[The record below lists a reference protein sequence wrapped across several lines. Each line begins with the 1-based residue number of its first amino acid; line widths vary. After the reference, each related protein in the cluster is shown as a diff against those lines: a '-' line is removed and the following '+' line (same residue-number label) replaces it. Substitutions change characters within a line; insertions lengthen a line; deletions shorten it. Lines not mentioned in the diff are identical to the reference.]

1 MPTKPRIATNTN
13 ISADVINA
21 VKNSA
26 STYYKDYVPYVTE
39 DADSLRGIGAI
50 IMDNPALENE
60 FLNTLVNRIAF
71 ARIAS
76 RLYTNPLATLK
87 KGVIDV
93 GETVEDI
100 FVNIAKV
107 YQYGEIAGSGADTA
121 TNLFKKYEPDV
132 RTAFYIMNS
141 QLTYPVTVNRAMLKS
156 AFKSWSGMDE
166 LISGII
172 QSVYTAAAYDEFN
185 ITKYLIGQHILNGK
199 LAYYRFDETSAD
211 KYKLCAT
218 QMRKVSNDFQF
229 MSTDYNIA
237 GVTTF
242 TDSDKKV
249 ILINTDYDANIDTN
263 VLAGAFQLPYADYL
277 NRRILIDGLG
287 HLDISRLNKAF
298 ANDPTYTEPSAD
310 DMTFLD
316 KVAGVI
322 IDEDFVQ
329 IYDNVFEMRDM
340 PVANTLDHNYF
351 LHMWQTYAVSPFAN
365 AVAVIPS
372 TLVATQTENNTT
384 IGDLPYG
391 GINYNILPFS
401 DSSGKSDITVGT
413 PITYLFTADVNTIKG
428 GCKDLVWTLE
438 SDNTN
443 SAVIYPNG
451 LIKARSIAKTEN
463 YYGTIKVNATVKG
476 TNIKKKFT
484 LHIGMYTA

>member
-13 ISADVINA
+13 ISADIINA

-26 STYYKDYVPYVTE
+26 STYYKDYVPYVTT
-39 DADSLRGIGAI
+39 DAESLRGIGAI
-50 IMDNPALENE
+50 IMNNPALENE
-60 FLNTLVNRIAF
+60 FLSALVNRIAF

-87 KGVIDV
+87 KGVIDI

-107 YQYGEIAGSGADTA
+107 YQYGEIAGTGADTA

-132 RTAFYIMNS
+132 RSAFYIMNS

-185 ITKYLIGQHILNGK
+185 VTKYLIGQHILNGK
-199 LAYYRFDETSAD
+199 LAYYRFDDTSAD

-218 QMRKVSNDFQF
+218 QMRKASNDFQF

-263 VLAGAFQLPYADYL
+263 VLAAAFQLPYADYL

-287 HLDISRLNKAF
+287 HLDIARLNKIF
-298 ANDPTYTEPSAD
+298 ANDPTYQEPSVD
-310 DMTFLD
+310 DMAFLD

-329 IYDNVFEMRDM
+329 IYDTVFEMRDM

-365 AVAVIPS
+365 AVAVIPNN
-372 TLVATQTENNTT
+372 LVAVQTTENTS
-384 IGDLPYG
+384 IGNLPY
-391 GINYNILPFS
+391 NTAVSHIL
-401 DSSGKSDITVGT
+401 SGTPAVGT
-413 PITYLFTADVNTIKG
+413 NVAFLLTADVSTVKG
-428 GCKDLVWTLE
+428 GCHDLIWSLK
-438 SDNTN
+438 SDNTG
-443 SAVIYPNG
+443 SAVVYPNG
-451 LIKARSIAKTEN
+451 YITFKTIEKTNN
-463 YYGTIKVNATVKG
+463 YYGSVKVNATVRG
-476 TNIKKKFT
+476 TNIVKEFT
-484 LHIGMYTA
+484 ITAGNYTA

>member
-1 MPTKPRIATNTN
+1 MPTKPRITTNTN
-13 ISADVINA
+13 ISADIINA

-26 STYYKDYVPYVTE
+26 STYYKDYVPYVTA
-39 DADSLRGIGAI
+39 DAESLRGIGAI
-50 IMDNPALENE
+50 IMNNPALENE
-60 FLNTLVNRIAF
+60 FLSALVNRIAF

-107 YQYGEIAGSGADTA
+107 YQYGEIAGTGADTA

-132 RTAFYIMNS
+132 RSAFYIMNS

-185 ITKYLIGQHILNGK
+185 ATKYLIGQHILNGK
-199 LAYYRFDETSAD
+199 LAYYRFDDTSAD
-211 KYKLCAT
+211 KYRLCAT

-249 ILINTDYDANIDTN
+249 ILINTDYDANIDTS
-263 VLAGAFQLPYADYL
+263 VLAAAFQLPYADYL

-287 HLDISRLNKAF
+287 HLDIARLNKIF
-298 ANDPTYTEPSAD
+298 ANDPTYKEPSAD

-365 AVAVIPS
+365 AVAVIPNN
-372 TLVATQTENNTT
+372 LVAAQSTSNTT
-384 IGDLPYG
+384 IGTLANNDITAYVFTG
-391 GINYNILPFS
+391 GIPA
-401 DSSGKSDITVGT
+401 VGT
-413 PITYLFTADVNTIKG
+413 VATYLFTSSVTTIKG
-428 GCKDLVWTLE
+428 ATHDLVWSLKK
-438 SDNTN
+438 DDTN

-451 LIKARSIAKTEN
+451 YITFKTITKTNN
-463 YYGTIKVNATVKG
+463 YYGTVVVTARVKG
-476 TNIKKKFT
+476 TNISKDFT
-484 LHIGMYTA
+484 IKAGTYTE

>member
-26 STYYKDYVPYVTE
+26 STYYKDYVPYVTT

-50 IMDNPALENE
+50 IMNNPALENE

-298 ANDPTYTEPSAD
+298 ANDPTYTEPSVD
-310 DMTFLD
+310 DMAFLD

-340 PVANTLDHNYF
+340 QVANTLDHNYF

-365 AVAVIPS
+365 AVAVIPNS
-372 TLVATQTENNTT
+372 LVDIQTSSNTT
-384 IGDLPYG
+384 INFNSTA
-391 GINYNILPFS
+391 INVLFGQVPPLNTPFS
-401 DSSGKSDITVGT
+401 TLITGT
-413 PITYLFTADVNTIKG
+413 VNTVKG
-428 GCKDLVWTLE
+428 ASQDLIYTLI

-451 LIKARSIAKTEN
+451 FVTGKSISKTAN
-463 YYGTIKVNATVKG
+463 YYGTIKIKATVKG
-476 TNIKKKFT
+476 TDISKNVTVNVGKFE
-484 LHIGMYTA
+484 AS

>member
-26 STYYKDYVPYVTE
+26 STYYKDYVPYVTV

-50 IMDNPALENE
+50 IMNNPALENE

-76 RLYTNPLATLK
+76 RLYANPLATLK

-121 TNLFKKYEPDV
+121 TNLFKRYEPDV

-263 VLAGAFQLPYADYL
+263 VLASAFQLPYADYL

-310 DMTFLD
+310 DMAFLD

-372 TLVATQTENNTT
+372 DLVALQTVDNTT
-384 IGDLPYG
+384 ITFASTAVNVLFGQVPPSG
-391 GINYNILPFS
+391 TPFS
-401 DSSGKSDITVGT
+401 TLLTGT
-413 PITYLFTADVNTIKG
+413 VNTVKG
-428 GCKDLVWTLE
+428 ATNDLVYTLI

-443 SAVIYPNG
+443 SAIVYPNG
-451 LIKARSIAKTEN
+451 FVVGKSINKTAN
-463 YYGTIKVNATVKG
+463 YYGTIKIRATVKG
-476 TNIKKKFT
+476 TDISKNISINVGK
-484 LHIGMYTA
+484 YEPS

>member
-1 MPTKPRIATNTN
+1 MPTKPKIATNTN

-26 STYYKDYVPYVTE
+26 SSYYKDYVPYVTA

-50 IMDNPALENE
+50 IMNNPALENE
-60 FLNTLVNRIAF
+60 FLSTLVNRIAF

-121 TNLFKKYEPDV
+121 TNLFKRYEPDV

-199 LAYYRFDETSAD
+199 LAYYRFDDTSAD

-242 TDSDKKV
+242 TESDKKV

-263 VLAGAFQLPYADYL
+263 VLASAFQLPYADYL

-287 HLDISRLNKAF
+287 KLDIARLNKAF
-298 ANDPTYTEPSAD
+298 ANDPTYEEPSAD
-310 DMTFLD
+310 DMAFLD

-322 IDEDFVQ
+322 IDEDFIQ

-365 AVAVIPS
+365 AVAVIPNN
-372 TLVATQTENNTT
+372 LVEAQSASNTT
-384 IGDLPYG
+384 INYSNEPYEVLFG
-391 GINYNILPFS
+391 QAPA
-401 DSSGKSDITVGT
+401 VGT
-413 PITYLFTADVNTIKG
+413 PFTGLITGSVNTVKG
-428 GCKDLVWTLE
+428 ASHDLVFTLV

-443 SAVIYPNG
+443 SAIVYPNG
-451 LIKARSIAKTEN
+451 FFSGKSIAKTAN
-463 YYGTIKVNATVKG
+463 RYGTIVIKGTVKG
-476 TNIKKKFT
+476 TNISKNINITVGK
-484 LHIGMYTA
+484 YENN

>member
-26 STYYKDYVPYVTE
+26 SSYYKDYVPYVTA
-39 DADSLRGIGAI
+39 DSDSLRGIGAI
-50 IMDNPALENE
+50 IMNNPALENE
-60 FLNTLVNRIAF
+60 FLSTLVNRIAF

-199 LAYYRFDETSAD
+199 LSYYRFDDTSAD

-263 VLAGAFQLPYADYL
+263 VLASAFQLPYADYL

-287 HLDISRLNKAF
+287 HLDIARLNKAF
-298 ANDPTYTEPSAD
+298 ANDPTYEEPSAD
-310 DMTFLD
+310 DMAFLD

-365 AVAVIPS
+365 AVAVIPNN
-372 TLVATQTENNTT
+372 LVAEQASSNTT
-384 IGDLPYG
+384 ITFSQSPFT
-391 GINYNILPFS
+391 ILAGTVPS
-401 DSSGKSDITVGT
+401 VGT
-413 PITYLFTADVNTIKG
+413 PFSLMVTATVNTIKG
-428 GCKDLVWTLE
+428 GAKDLIYTLV

-443 SAVIYPNG
+443 SAIVYPNG
-451 LIKARSIAKTEN
+451 FVTGKSIEKTQN
-463 YYGTIKVNATVKG
+463 YYGKITVKATIKGTRISKDINITIGQYAT
-476 TNIKKKFT
+476 
-484 LHIGMYTA
+484 

>member
-13 ISADVINA
+13 ISADIINA

-26 STYYKDYVPYVTE
+26 STYYKDYVPYVTA
-39 DADSLRGIGAI
+39 DAESLRGIGAI
-50 IMDNPALENE
+50 IMNNPALENE
-60 FLNTLVNRIAF
+60 FLSALVNRIAF

-107 YQYGEIAGSGADTA
+107 YQYSEIAGTGADTA

-132 RTAFYIMNS
+132 RSAFYIMNS
-141 QLTYPVTVNRAMLKS
+141 QLVYPVTVNRAMLKS

-185 ITKYLIGQHILNGK
+185 VTKYLIGQHILKGK
-199 LAYYRFDETSAD
+199 LAYYRFDDRSAD

-237 GVTTF
+237 GVKAF

-263 VLAGAFQLPYADYL
+263 VLASAFQLPYADYL

-287 HLDISRLNKAF
+287 HLDITRLKKIF
-298 ANDPTYTEPSAD
+298 ANDPTYEDPSVD
-310 DMTFLD
+310 DMEFLD

-365 AVAVIPS
+365 AVAVIPDK
-372 TLVATQTENNTT
+372 LVETQTASNTT
-384 IGDLPYG
+384 IGNLPTNSQT
-391 GINYNILPFS
+391 INILAGSTPVVGTNVSYMFS
-401 DSSGKSDITVGT
+401 APVNTVKGACRDLIWSLKSDDTN
-413 PITYLFTADVNTIKG
+413 TAV
-428 GCKDLVWTLE
+428 L
-438 SDNTN
+438 
-443 SAVIYPNG
+443 YPNG
-451 LIKARSIAKTEN
+451 YLTFKTIEKTTN
-463 YYGTIKVNATVKG
+463 YYGTVTVTAKVRG
-476 TNIKKKFT
+476 TNITKEFT
-484 LHIGMYTA
+484 IRAGAYSA

>member
-26 STYYKDYVPYVTE
+26 STYYKDYVPYVTA
-39 DADSLRGIGAI
+39 DADSLRGIGVI
-50 IMDNPALENE
+50 IMNNPALENE

-121 TNLFKKYEPDV
+121 TNLFKRYEPDV
-132 RTAFYIMNS
+132 KTAFYIMNS

-287 HLDISRLNKAF
+287 HLDIARLNKAF

-310 DMTFLD
+310 DMSFLD

-365 AVAVIPS
+365 AVAVIPN
-372 TLVATQTENNTT
+372 TLVKEQTSSNTT
-384 IGDLPYG
+384 ISFSLSPFIALPG
-391 GINYNILPFS
+391 NMPP
-401 DSSGKSDITVGT
+401 VGT
-413 PITYLFTADVNTIKG
+413 PFSVMVNANVNTVDG
-428 GCKDLVWTLE
+428 GAKDLIYTLV

-443 SAVIYPNG
+443 SATVYPNG
-451 LIKARSIAKTEN
+451 FVTGKSIEKTQN
-463 YYGTIKVNATVKG
+463 YYGKIVVKATVKG
-476 TNIKKKFT
+476 TNISKDVS
-484 LHIGMYTA
+484 INVGSYTA

>member
-26 STYYKDYVPYVTE
+26 SSYYKDYVPYVTV
-39 DADSLRGIGAI
+39 DSDSLRGIGAI
-50 IMDNPALENE
+50 IMNNPALENE
-60 FLNTLVNRIAF
+60 FLSTLVNRIAF

-121 TNLFKKYEPDV
+121 TNLFKRYEPDV

-199 LAYYRFDETSAD
+199 LAYYRFDDTSAD
-211 KYKLCAT
+211 KYNLCAT

-263 VLAGAFQLPYADYL
+263 VLASAFQLPYADYL

-287 HLDISRLNKAF
+287 HLDIARLNKAF

-316 KVAGVI
+316 KVAAVV

-365 AVAVIPS
+365 AVAVIPNN
-372 TLVATQTENNTT
+372 LVEVQTSSNTT
-384 IGDLPYG
+384 ITFSQSPF
-391 GINYNILPFS
+391 NILTGSKPS
-401 DSSGKSDITVGT
+401 VGT
-413 PITYLFTADVNTIKG
+413 PFSLMVSAAVNTIEG
-428 GCKDLVWTLE
+428 GAKDLIYTLV

-443 SAVIYPNG
+443 SAMVYPNG
-451 LIKARSIAKTEN
+451 FVTGKSIEKTEN
-463 YYGTIKVNATVKG
+463 YYGKITVKATVKG
-476 TNIKKKFT
+476 TNISKDINIT
-484 LHIGMYTA
+484 IGQYTA

>member
-13 ISADVINA
+13 ISADIINA

-26 STYYKDYVPYVTE
+26 SSYYKDYVPYVSG
-39 DADSLRGIGAI
+39 DSDSLRGIGAI
-50 IMDNPALENE
+50 IMNNPALENE
-60 FLNTLVNRIAF
+60 FLSTLVNRIAF

-107 YQYGEIAGSGADTA
+107 YHYGEIAGSGADTA
-121 TNLFKKYEPDV
+121 SNLFKRYEPDV

-199 LAYYRFDETSAD
+199 LVYYRFDDTSAD

-218 QMRKVSNDFQF
+218 QMRKASNDFQF

-242 TDSDKKV
+242 TESDKKV

-263 VLAGAFQLPYADYL
+263 VLASAFQLPYADYL

-287 HLDISRLNKAF
+287 KLDIARLNKAF
-298 ANDPTYTEPSAD
+298 ANDPTYKEPSAD
-310 DMTFLD
+310 DMNFLN

-322 IDEDFVQ
+322 IDENFVQ

-365 AVAVIPS
+365 AVSVIPNN
-372 TLVATQTENNTT
+372 LVEAQTASNTT
-384 IGDLPYG
+384 IGNLPNNTTNATTLYAS
-391 GINYNILPFS
+391 P
-401 DSSGKSDITVGT
+401 KVGSNVSF
-413 PITYLFTADVNTIKG
+413 LFTADVTTVKG
-428 GCKDLVWTLE
+428 GCRDLIWSLK
-438 SDNTN
+438 SDDTN
-443 SAVIYPNG
+443 SAVVYPNG
-451 LIKARSIAKTEN
+451 YVTFKTIEKTTN
-463 YYGTIKVNATVKG
+463 YYGSVKVTAKVRG
-476 TNIKKKFT
+476 TNITKDFVVRA
-484 LHIGMYTA
+484 GDYTT

>member
-13 ISADVINA
+13 ISADIINA

-26 STYYKDYVPYVTE
+26 STYYKDYVPYVTA
-39 DADSLRGIGAI
+39 DAESLRGIGAI
-50 IMDNPALENE
+50 IMNNPALENE
-60 FLNTLVNRIAF
+60 FLSALVNRIAF

-100 FVNIAKV
+100 FINIAKV
-107 YQYGEIAGSGADTA
+107 YQYGEIAGTGADTA

-132 RTAFYIMNS
+132 RSAFYIMNS
-141 QLTYPVTVNRAMLKS
+141 QLVYPVTVNRAMLKS

-185 ITKYLIGQHILNGK
+185 VTKYLIGQHILNGK
-199 LAYYRFDETSAD
+199 LAYYRFDDKSAD

-237 GVTTF
+237 GVKAF

-263 VLAGAFQLPYADYL
+263 VLASAFQLPYADYL

-287 HLDISRLNKAF
+287 HLDITRLNKIF
-298 ANDPTYTEPSAD
+298 ANDPTYEEPSAD
-310 DMTFLD
+310 DMVFLD

-340 PVANTLDHNYF
+340 TVANTLDHNYF

-365 AVAVIPS
+365 AVAVIPNS
-372 TLVATQTENNTT
+372 LVAVQTAENTT
-384 IGDLPYG
+384 IGNLPTNSH
-391 GINYNILPFS
+391 IINILAGDVPA
-401 DSSGKSDITVGT
+401 VGT
-413 PITYLFTADVNTIKG
+413 NVSYMFTADVNTVKGASHDLLWSIK
-428 GCKDLVWTLE
+428 
-438 SDNTN
+438 SDDTNT
-443 SAVIYPNG
+443 AVLYPNG
-451 LIKARSIAKTEN
+451 YLTFKTIKKTTN
-463 YYGTIKVNATVKG
+463 YYGTVTVTAKVRG
-476 TNIKKKFT
+476 TNITKDF
-484 LHIGMYTA
+484 IIRAGAYIA

>member
-26 STYYKDYVPYVTE
+26 STYYKDYVPYVTA
-39 DADSLRGIGAI
+39 DSDSLRGIGAI
-50 IMDNPALENE
+50 IMNNPALENE
-60 FLNTLVNRIAF
+60 FLSTLVNRIAF

-121 TNLFKKYEPDV
+121 TNLFKRYEADV

-141 QLTYPVTVNRAMLKS
+141 QLTYPITVNRAMLKS

-199 LAYYRFDETSAD
+199 LAYYRFDDTSAD

-263 VLAGAFQLPYADYL
+263 VLASAFQLPYADYL

-287 HLDISRLNKAF
+287 HLDIARLNKAF

-372 TLVATQTENNTT
+372 TLVDKQTSSNTT
-384 IGDLPYG
+384 ITYPGTSFAALS
-391 GINYNILPFS
+391 NIIPS
-401 DSSGKSDITVGT
+401 VGT
-413 PITYLFTADVNTIKG
+413 PLTLLVTGNVNTIKG
-428 GCKDLVWTLE
+428 GHRDLIYTLT

-443 SAVIYPNG
+443 SAKVYPNG
-451 LIKARSIAKTEN
+451 LITAKSIEKTDH
-463 YYGTIKVNATVKG
+463 YYGKIIVKGTVKG
-476 TNIKKKFT
+476 TNISKDISIN
-484 LHIGMYTA
+484 IGSYTA

>member
-13 ISADVINA
+13 ISADIINA

-26 STYYKDYVPYVTE
+26 STYYKDYVPYVTA
-39 DADSLRGIGAI
+39 DAESLRGIGAI
-50 IMDNPALENE
+50 IMNNPALENE
-60 FLNTLVNRIAF
+60 FLSALVNRIAF

-107 YQYGEIAGSGADTA
+107 YQYGEIAGTNADTA

-132 RTAFYIMNS
+132 RSAFYIMNS

-156 AFKSWSGMDE
+156 AFKSWSSMDE

-185 ITKYLIGQHILNGK
+185 VTKYLIGQHILNGK
-199 LAYYRFDETSAD
+199 LAYYRFDDKSAD

-263 VLAGAFQLPYADYL
+263 VLASAFQLPYADYL

-287 HLDISRLNKAF
+287 HLDIARLNKIF
-298 ANDPTYTEPSAD
+298 ANDPTYEEPSAD

-316 KVAGVI
+316 KVAAVI

-365 AVAVIPS
+365 AVAVIPNNLVVAQTS
-372 TLVATQTENNTT
+372 DNTIIGTLPNNAVTITT
-384 IGDLPYG
+384 P
-391 GINYNILPFS
+391 P
-401 DSSGKSDITVGT
+401 GKPNAGT
-413 PITYLFTADVNTIKG
+413 IVNYLFTAPVTTVKG
-428 GCKDLVWTLE
+428 GSKDLIWSLKQ
-438 SDNTN
+438 DNTN

-451 LIKARSIAKTEN
+451 YISFKTIEKTNN
-463 YYGTIKVNATVKG
+463 YYGTILVTAKVRG
-476 TNIKKKFT
+476 TTITKDFT
-484 LHIGMYTA
+484 IRAGDYTA

>member
-26 STYYKDYVPYVTE
+26 SSYYKDYVPYVTSDSE
-39 DADSLRGIGAI
+39 SLRGIGTI
-50 IMDNPALENE
+50 IMNNPALENE
-60 FLNTLVNRIAF
+60 FLSTLVNRIAF

-121 TNLFKKYEPDV
+121 TNLFKRYEPDV

-199 LAYYRFDETSAD
+199 LAYYRFDDTSAD
-211 KYKLCAT
+211 KYRLCAT

-263 VLAGAFQLPYADYL
+263 VLASAFQLPYADYL

-287 HLDISRLNKAF
+287 HLDITRLNKAF
-298 ANDPTYTEPSAD
+298 ANDPTYKEPSAD
-310 DMTFLD
+310 DMAFLD

-365 AVAVIPS
+365 AVAVIPNN
-372 TLVATQTENNTT
+372 LVSAQTTNNTT
-384 IGDLPYG
+384 IGNLLSNNDITAIVLSG
-391 GINYNILPFS
+391 GIPTA
-401 DSSGKSDITVGT
+401 GTDIS
-413 PITYLFTADVNTIKG
+413 YQFTALVNTVKG
-428 GCKDLVWTLE
+428 GCSDLVWSLK
-438 SDNTN
+438 SDDTN
-443 SAVIYPNG
+443 SAIVYPNG
-451 LIKARSIAKTEN
+451 FTTFKTIVKNKN
-463 YYGTIKVNATVKG
+463 YYGTVVVTARVRG
-476 TNIKKKFT
+476 TNITKDFT
-484 LHIGMYTA
+484 LKAGVYTE

>member
-26 STYYKDYVPYVTE
+26 SIYYKDYVPYVTA
-39 DADSLRGIGAI
+39 DSDSLRGIGTI
-50 IMDNPALENE
+50 IMNNPALENE
-60 FLNTLVNRIAF
+60 FLSTLVNRIAF

-199 LAYYRFDETSAD
+199 LAYYRFDDTSAD

-229 MSTDYNIA
+229 MSTEYNIA

-263 VLAGAFQLPYADYL
+263 VLASAFQLPYADYL

-287 HLDISRLNKAF
+287 HLDIARLNKAF
-298 ANDPTYTEPSAD
+298 ANDPTYKEPSAD
-310 DMTFLD
+310 DMVFLD

-365 AVAVIPS
+365 AVAVIPNNLVEEQTS
-372 TLVATQTENNTT
+372 SNTKITYPDTTVNALVGVVPAVGTKFSLLLTGSVNTVKGASHDIVYTLV
-384 IGDLPYG
+384 
-391 GINYNILPFS
+391 
-401 DSSGKSDITVGT
+401 
-413 PITYLFTADVNTIKG
+413 
-428 GCKDLVWTLE
+428 

-443 SAVIYPNG
+443 SAVVYPNG
-451 LIKARSIAKTEN
+451 LVMGNSIAKTSN
-463 YYGTIKVNATVKG
+463 YYGTIVVKGTVKG
-476 TNIKKKFT
+476 TSIIKNIT
-484 LHIGMYTA
+484 INIGKYEAS

>member
-1 MPTKPRIATNTN
+1 MPTKPRITTNTN

-26 STYYKDYVPYVTE
+26 SSYYKDYVPYVTA
-39 DADSLRGIGAI
+39 DSDSLRGIGAI
-50 IMDNPALENE
+50 IMNNPALENE
-60 FLNTLVNRIAF
+60 FLSTLVNRIAF

-121 TNLFKKYEPDV
+121 TNLFKRYEPDV

-166 LISGII
+166 LISGVI

-199 LAYYRFDETSAD
+199 LAYYRFDDTSAD

-263 VLAGAFQLPYADYL
+263 VLASAFQLPYADYL

-287 HLDISRLNKAF
+287 KLDIARLNKAF
-298 ANDPTYTEPSAD
+298 ANDPTYKEPNTD
-310 DMTFLD
+310 DMAFLD

-365 AVAVIPS
+365 AVAVIPN
-372 TLVATQTENNTT
+372 TLVEKQTTSNTT
-384 IGDLPYG
+384 LTYPGVAFSVLPDTV
-391 GINYNILPFS
+391 PA
-401 DSSGKSDITVGT
+401 VGT
-413 PITYLFTADVNTIKG
+413 RFSLLLTGSVNTVKG
-428 GCKDLVWTLE
+428 ASHDIVYTII

-443 SAVIYPNG
+443 SAVVYPNG
-451 LIKARSIAKTEN
+451 LVMGNSIAKTSN
-463 YYGTIKVNATVKG
+463 HYGTIIVKGTVKG
-476 TNIKKKFT
+476 TSISKNIT
-484 LHIGMYTA
+484 INIGKYEAN

>member
-26 STYYKDYVPYVTE
+26 STYYKDYVPYVTA

-50 IMDNPALENE
+50 IMNNPALENE

-107 YQYGEIAGSGADTA
+107 YQYSEIAGSGADTA

-263 VLAGAFQLPYADYL
+263 VLASAFQLPYADYL

-287 HLDISRLNKAF
+287 RLDISRLNKAF

-310 DMTFLD
+310 DMAFLD
-316 KVAGVI
+316 SVAGVI

-365 AVAVIPS
+365 AVAVIPNN
-372 TLVATQTENNTT
+372 LVTAQTTSNTT
-384 IGDLPYG
+384 ITYPSDNLSVLS
-391 GINYNILPFS
+391 GIVPA
-401 DSSGKSDITVGT
+401 VGT
-413 PITYLFTADVNTIKG
+413 PFSTLITGNVSTVNG
-428 GCKDLVWTLE
+428 GSRSLIYTLV

-443 SAVIYPNG
+443 SATLSSNG
-451 LIKARSIAKTEN
+451 FLTGRSIEKTAN
-463 YYGTIKVNATVKG
+463 YYGSIVVKGTVKG
-476 TNIKKKFT
+476 TNISKNVSIK
-484 LHIGMYTA
+484 IGAYTA

>member
-26 STYYKDYVPYVTE
+26 STYYKDYVPYVTV

-50 IMDNPALENE
+50 IMNNPALENE

-76 RLYTNPLATLK
+76 RLYANPLATLK

-121 TNLFKKYEPDV
+121 TNLFKRYEPDV

-263 VLAGAFQLPYADYL
+263 VLASAFQLPYADYL

-310 DMTFLD
+310 DMAFLD

-372 TLVATQTENNTT
+372 DLVALQTVDNTT
-384 IGDLPYG
+384 ITFASTAVNVLFGQVPPSG
-391 GINYNILPFS
+391 TPFS
-401 DSSGKSDITVGT
+401 TLLTGT
-413 PITYLFTADVNTIKG
+413 VNTVKG
-428 GCKDLVWTLE
+428 ATNDLVYTLI

-443 SAVIYPNG
+443 SAIVYPNG
-451 LIKARSIAKTEN
+451 FVVGKSINKTAN
-463 YYGTIKVNATVKG
+463 YYGTIKIRATVKG
-476 TNIKKKFT
+476 TNISKNISINVGK
-484 LHIGMYTA
+484 YESS

>member
-26 STYYKDYVPYVTE
+26 STYYKDYVPYVAA

-50 IMDNPALENE
+50 ITNNPALENE

-121 TNLFKKYEPDV
+121 TNLFKRYEPDV

-156 AFKSWSGMDE
+156 AFKSWSVMDE

-199 LAYYRFDETSAD
+199 LAYYRFDETSVD
-211 KYKLCAT
+211 KYELCAT

-263 VLAGAFQLPYADYL
+263 VLASAFQLPYADYL

-287 HLDISRLNKAF
+287 HLDIARLNKVF
-298 ANDPTYTEPSAD
+298 ANDPTYTEPTAD
-310 DMTFLD
+310 DMAFLD
-316 KVAGVI
+316 NVAGVI

-365 AVAVIPS
+365 AVAVIPNS
-372 TLVATQTENNTT
+372 LVAVQTSDNTSIT
-384 IGDLPYG
+384 YKTDTLNP
-391 GINYNILPFS
+391 L
-401 DSSGKSDITVGT
+401 SDIVPSVGT
-413 PITYLFTADVNTIKG
+413 PISLIISGVVNTVDG
-428 GCKDLVWTLE
+428 GCKDLIFTIVN
-438 SDNTN
+438 DNTN
-443 SAVIYPNG
+443 SAVLHPNG
-451 LIKARSIAKTEN
+451 FLTAKSSEKANNR
-463 YYGTIKVNATVKG
+463 YGIITVKG
-476 TNIKKKFT
+476 TVRGTNISKT
-484 LHIGMYTA
+484 ITVAIGKYTA

>member
-13 ISADVINA
+13 INADVINA

-26 STYYKDYVPYVTE
+26 SSYYKDYVPYVTA
-39 DADSLRGIGAI
+39 DSDSLRGIGAI
-50 IMDNPALENE
+50 IINNPALENE
-60 FLNTLVNRIAF
+60 FLSTLVNRIAF

-166 LISGII
+166 LISSII

-199 LAYYRFDETSAD
+199 LAYYRFDDTSAD

-263 VLAGAFQLPYADYL
+263 VLASAFQLPYADYL
-277 NRRILIDGLG
+277 NRRILIDSLG
-287 HLDISRLNKAF
+287 HLDIARLNKAF
-298 ANDPTYTEPSAD
+298 ANDPTYEEPSAD
-310 DMTFLD
+310 DMAFLD

-365 AVAVIPS
+365 AVAVIPNN
-372 TLVATQTENNTT
+372 LVETQTSSNTT
-384 IGDLPYG
+384 IGYLPTNTNTIQVG
-391 GINYNILPFS
+391 FGTPA
-401 DSSGKSDITVGT
+401 VGT
-413 PITYLFTADVNTIKG
+413 TFTYLFSAPVNTVKG
-428 GCKDLVWTLE
+428 ACTELIWSKKT
-438 SDNTN
+438 DNTN
-443 SAVIYPNG
+443 TAVVNPNG
-451 LIKARSIAKTEN
+451 FVTIKSISKTNN
-463 YYGTIKVNATVKG
+463 YYGTLIVTATVKG
-476 TNIKKKFT
+476 TDIKKDFT
-484 LHIGMYTA
+484 LNIGTHTA

>member
-1 MPTKPRIATNTN
+1 MPTKPRITTNTN

-26 STYYKDYVPYVTE
+26 SSYYKDYVPYVTG
-39 DADSLRGIGAI
+39 DSDSLRGIGAI
-50 IMDNPALENE
+50 IMNNPALENE
-60 FLNTLVNRIAF
+60 FLSTLVNRIAF

-121 TNLFKKYEPDV
+121 TNLFKRYEPDV

-141 QLTYPVTVNRAMLKS
+141 QLTYPVTVNRAMFKS

-166 LISGII
+166 LINGII
-172 QSVYTAAAYDEFN
+172 QSVYAAAAYDEFN

-199 LAYYRFDETSAD
+199 LAYYRFDDTSAD

-263 VLAGAFQLPYADYL
+263 VLASAFQLPYADYL

-287 HLDISRLNKAF
+287 HLDIARLNKTF
-298 ANDPTYTEPSAD
+298 ANDPTYKEPSSD
-310 DMTFLD
+310 DMAFLD

-365 AVAVIPS
+365 AVAVIPNNLVKAQTTTNTSIGLLPSNS
-372 TLVATQTENNTT
+372 TIATV
-384 IGDLPYG
+384 YG
-391 GINYNILPFS
+391 G
-401 DSSGKSDITVGT
+401 GT
-413 PITYLFTADVNTIKG
+413 PSIGTNVSYMFSAPVNTIKG
-428 GCKDLVWTLE
+428 ASRDLVWSLR

-443 SAVIYPNG
+443 SAKVYPNG
-451 LIKARSIAKTEN
+451 YTTFKTIDKTEN
-463 YYGTIKVNATVKG
+463 YYGKVVVTATVRG
-476 TNIKKKFT
+476 TNITKDFT
-484 LHIGMYTA
+484 IRAGSYSE

>member
-13 ISADVINA
+13 ITADVINA

-26 STYYKDYVPYVTE
+26 SSYYKDYVPYVSA

-50 IMDNPALENE
+50 IMNNPALENE

-185 ITKYLIGQHILNGK
+185 ITKYLIGKHILNGK
-199 LAYYRFDETSAD
+199 LPYYRFDETSAD

-287 HLDISRLNKAF
+287 HLDIARLNKAF
-298 ANDPTYTEPSAD
+298 ANDPTYEEPSVD
-310 DMTFLD
+310 DMAFLD

-365 AVAVIPS
+365 AVAVIPNNLVEAQTS
-372 TLVATQTENNTT
+372 TNTT
-384 IGDLPYG
+384 ITYPVEAYIAL
-391 GINYNILPFS
+391 
-401 DSSGKSDITVGT
+401 SSATPPAGT
-413 PITYLFTADVNTIKG
+413 PFTLLASGAVNTVKG
-428 GCKDLVWTLE
+428 ASRDIVFTLVK
-438 SDNTN
+438 DNTN
-443 SAVIYPNG
+443 SAVVYPNG
-451 LIKARSIAKTEN
+451 FVRAKSINKTGN
-463 YYGTIKVNATVKG
+463 YYGSITIKGTVKG
-476 TNIKKKFT
+476 TNISKDINIYVGK
-484 LHIGMYTA
+484 YQAS

>member
-26 STYYKDYVPYVTE
+26 SSYYKDYVPYVTS
-39 DADSLRGIGAI
+39 DSDSLRGIGAI
-50 IMDNPALENE
+50 IMNNPALENE
-60 FLNTLVNRIAF
+60 FLSTLVNRIAF

-121 TNLFKKYEPDV
+121 TNLFKRYEPDV

-199 LAYYRFDETSAD
+199 LAYYRFDDTGAD

-242 TDSDKKV
+242 TESDKKV

-263 VLAGAFQLPYADYL
+263 VLASAFQLPYADYL

-287 HLDISRLNKAF
+287 KLDIARLNKAF
-298 ANDPTYTEPSAD
+298 ANDPTYKEPSAD
-310 DMTFLD
+310 DMAFLD

-322 IDEDFVQ
+322 VDEDFVQ

-365 AVAVIPS
+365 AVAVIPN
-372 TLVATQTENNTT
+372 TLVEAQSSSNTT
-384 IGDLPYG
+384 LTYPAGTLNALTGVVP
-391 GINYNILPFS
+391 P
-401 DSSGKSDITVGT
+401 VGT
-413 PITYLFTADVNTIKG
+413 SFSVLLTGSVNTVKG
-428 GCKDLVWTLE
+428 ASHDIVYTLV
-438 SDNTN
+438 SDNTK
-443 SAVIYPNG
+443 SATVYPNG
-451 LIKARSIAKTEN
+451 LVTGKSIAKTSN
-463 YYGTIKVNATVKG
+463 YYGTVVVKGTVKG
-476 TNIKKKFT
+476 TTISKNITINVGK
-484 LHIGMYTA
+484 YEAS

>member
-13 ISADVINA
+13 ISSDVINA
-21 VKNSA
+21 VKNS
-26 STYYKDYVPYVTE
+26 SSSYYKNYVPYVT
-39 DADSLRGIGAI
+39 ADSESLRGIGAI
-50 IMDNPALENE
+50 IMNNPALENE
-60 FLNTLVNRIAF
+60 FLSTLVNRIAF

-156 AFKSWSGMDE
+156 AFKSWSGMNE

-185 ITKYLIGQHILNGK
+185 ITKYLIGQNILNGK
-199 LAYYRFDETSAD
+199 LAYYRFDDKSAD

-218 QMRKVSNDFQF
+218 QMRKLSNDFQF

-263 VLAGAFQLPYADYL
+263 VLASAFQLPYADYL

-287 HLDISRLNKAF
+287 HLDIARLNKAF
-298 ANDPTYTEPSAD
+298 ANDPTYEEPKAD
-310 DMTFLD
+310 DMLFLD

-365 AVAVIPS
+365 AVAVIPNS
-372 TLVATQTENNTT
+372 LVDEQTSSNTT
-384 IGDLPYG
+384 ITYPVTTVSVLTDVVP
-391 GINYNILPFS
+391 
-401 DSSGKSDITVGT
+401 TVGT
-413 PITYLFTADVNTIKG
+413 RFSLLLTGSVNTVKG
-428 GCKDLVWTLE
+428 ASHDIVYTLE

-443 SAVIYPNG
+443 SAVVYPNG
-451 LIKARSIAKTEN
+451 LVTGNSISKTSN
-463 YYGTIKVNATVKG
+463 YYGTIVVKCTVKG
-476 TNIKKKFT
+476 TSISKKITINIGK
-484 LHIGMYTA
+484 YEAN

>member
-26 STYYKDYVPYVTE
+26 STYYKDYVPYVTA
-39 DADSLRGIGAI
+39 DADSLRGIGAV
-50 IMDNPALENE
+50 IMNNPALENE

-76 RLYTNPLATLK
+76 RLYTNPLAALK

-263 VLAGAFQLPYADYL
+263 VLASAFQLPYADYL

-310 DMTFLD
+310 DMAFLD

-365 AVAVIPS
+365 AVAVIPNN
-372 TLVATQTENNTT
+372 LVAEQTSDNTT
-384 IGDLPYG
+384 I
-391 GINYNILPFS
+391 NYTHTFYSPVAGS
-401 DSSGKSDITVGT
+401 KPPVGT
-413 PITYLFTADVNTIKG
+413 PFSVQVTGTVNTVDG
-428 GCKDLVWTLE
+428 GCRDIIYTL
-438 SDNTN
+438 SSTTATDTH
-443 SAVIYPNG
+443 VYPNG
-451 LIKARSIAKTEN
+451 FITGKTIDKGASDN
-463 YYGTIKVNATVKG
+463 YGKVVVKGTVKG
-476 TNIKKKFT
+476 TAVSKTITVAVFHT
-484 LHIGMYTA
+484 D

>member
-1 MPTKPRIATNTN
+1 MPTKPRITTNTN
-13 ISADVINA
+13 INADVINA

-26 STYYKDYVPYVTE
+26 SSYYKDYVPYVTT
-39 DADSLRGIGAI
+39 DSDSLRGIGAI
-50 IMDNPALENE
+50 IMNNPALENE
-60 FLNTLVNRIAF
+60 FLSTLVNRIAF

-93 GETVEDI
+93 GETIEDI

-166 LISGII
+166 LISSII

-199 LAYYRFDETSAD
+199 LAYYRFDDTSAD

-263 VLAGAFQLPYADYL
+263 VLASAFQLPYADYL

-287 HLDISRLNKAF
+287 HLDITRLNKAF
-298 ANDPTYTEPSAD
+298 ANDPTYKEPSDAD
-310 DMTFLD
+310 IAFLD

-322 IDEDFVQ
+322 IDEDFIQ

-365 AVAVIPS
+365 AVAVIPNN
-372 TLVATQTENNTT
+372 LVETQTNTNTT
-384 IGDLPYG
+384 IGNLST
-391 GINYNILPFS
+391 NTNS
-401 DSSGKSDITVGT
+401 VQVGFGAPVEGT
-413 PITYLFTADVNTIKG
+413 TFTYLFSAPVNSVKG
-428 GCKDLVWTLE
+428 ACRELIWSKN

-443 SAVIYPNG
+443 SAVLNPNG
-451 LIKARSIAKTEN
+451 FVTIKSIPKTN
-463 YYGTIKVNATVKG
+463 HYYGTLTVTATVKG
-476 TNIKKKFT
+476 TNISKDFT
-484 LHIGMYTA
+484 LNIGTYGD

>member
-1 MPTKPRIATNTN
+1 MPTKPRITTNTN
-13 ISADVINA
+13 ICADVINA

-26 STYYKDYVPYVTE
+26 SNYYKDYVPYVSA
-39 DADSLRGIGAI
+39 DSDSLRGIGAI
-50 IMDNPALENE
+50 IMNNPALENE
-60 FLNTLVNRIAF
+60 FLSVLVNRIAF

-172 QSVYTAAAYDEFN
+172 QSLYTAAAYDEFN

-199 LAYYRFDETSAD
+199 LAYYRFDDTGAD

-263 VLAGAFQLPYADYL
+263 VLASAFQLPYADYL

-287 HLDISRLNKAF
+287 HLDITRLNKVF
-298 ANDPTYTEPSAD
+298 ANDPTYEEPSAD
-310 DMTFLD
+310 DMAFLD

-340 PVANTLDHNYF
+340 PVANALDHNYF
-351 LHMWQTYAVSPFAN
+351 LHMWQSYAVSPFAN
-365 AVAVIPS
+365 AVAVIPNN
-372 TLVATQTENNTT
+372 LVAVQSSDNTI
-384 IGDLPYG
+384 IGTLPVNSALVNINVG
-391 GINYNILPFS
+391 GSP
-401 DSSGKSDITVGT
+401 TVGT
-413 PITYLFTADVNTIKG
+413 NIAYQFTAPVTTVKG
-428 GCKDLVWTLE
+428 GCRDLVWTLK

-443 SAVIYPNG
+443 SATIYPNG
-451 LIKARSIAKTEN
+451 YVTFKTIAKTDN
-463 YYGTIKVNATVKG
+463 YYGTVVALATVRG
-476 TNIKKKFT
+476 TNITKDFT
-484 LHIGMYTA
+484 IRAEYSE